1 MKFLLLLIIYRLSLD
16 WLYVNWICNF
26 YDFFGFAGQWE
37 PLTFIKSVLFL
48 ILGTKILNLK
58 ENASSIILYFI
69 YLFYFVPF
77 TSMVA
82 YNAFENVIYE
92 LSYMVYWL
100 ILVWGYSFLKKYDLK
115 RNDSLESKNNNIYLF
130 VFI

>member
-69 YLFYFVPF
+69 YFSILFR
-77 TSMVA
+77 
-82 YNAFENVIYE
+82 
-92 LSYMVYWL
+92 L
-100 ILVWGYSFLKKYDLK
+100 LVWLHIMHLKM
-115 RNDSLESKNNNIYLF
+115 
-130 VFI
+130 

>member
-48 ILGTKILNLK
+48 IWELK
-58 ENASSIILYFI
+58 F
-69 YLFYFVPF
+69 
-77 TSMVA
+77 
-82 YNAFENVIYE
+82 
-92 LSYMVYWL
+92 
-100 ILVWGYSFLKKYDLK
+100 
-115 RNDSLESKNNNIYLF
+115 
-130 VFI
+130 